1 MKMDV
6 ATGTQHVGQ
15 RKISD
20 VPILSGLETHL
31 ASKLLINELFEL
43 NLIDP

>member
-15 RKISD
+15 KKISD
-20 VPILSGLETHL
+20 VPTQSELKTRL
-31 ASKLLINELFEL
+31 ASKFLVNALFEL